1 MNGPESRCRFSL
13 CSGMEL
19 HHPIMSKLWDIGGR
33 TKRKRKKGKLPLF
46 RGNGERVN
54 PIYGE
59 GDVRNI
65 LTIRVKTGKSYGKI
79 VSARAYNKSRLP
91 ILWPTDGKKL

>member
-1 MNGPESRCRFSL
+1 MN
-13 CSGMEL
+13 
-19 HHPIMSKLWDIGGR
+19 IIQDNNWI
-33 TKRKRKKGKLPLF
+33 TTTKKGKGNLPLF